1 MLPTLQ
7 DPNAKRRAASVLNM
21 EHLARAL
28 RRLEKAGRRTGMTQG
43 FDELERA
50 YRQRLKAIL
59 NALDG
64 GGLQRADVIRI
75 AEILLGPEK
84 TLELTDPIGKATRQ
98 G

>member
-1 MLPTLQ
+1 LQ
-7 DPNAKRRAASVLNM
+7 NPNAKRRAAIVVNI

-28 RRLEKAGRRTGMTQG
+28 RRLELAGRRSGITQG

-64 GGLQRADVIRI
+64 GGLQKADVIRFS
-75 AEILLGPEK
+75 EILLGPEK
-84 TLELTDPIGKATRQ
+84 SLELSDPSGKASR
-98 G
+98 

>member
-1 MLPTLQ
+1 
-7 DPNAKRRAASVLNM
+7 M

-28 RRLEKAGRRTGMTQG
+28 RRLEKAGRRAGVTQG

-84 TLELTDPIGKATRQ
+84 ALELTGPISKPTRQ
-98 G
+98 GS